1 MCAPRPPAA
10 AQLTQDVLRV
20 RVCADQLGRSRV
32 VFQQAGGKEGTWLSC
47 DLNTYACKPE
57 RAAPRQPAAKGAG
70 FSQPPGLL
78 EREQGKPRPVL
89 PGPTRPLLSCPRETV
104 PLRPQGAVWAG
115 GSPGLQGAL
124 HAVLFLPA
132 LGWAC
137 LLRPPLPKPPS
148 S

>member
-1 MCAPRPPAA
+1 MQTSLAGA
-10 AQLTQDVLRV
+10 
-20 RVCADQLGRSRV
+20 GWFFSK
-32 VFQQAGGKEGTWLSC
+32 QAGRRGPGSVVTW
-47 DLNTYACKPE
+47 NTYACKPE
-57 RAAPRQPAAKGAG
+57 RAAPPQPAAKGAG